1 MTHQP
6 ADPWA
11 SLCLFLAAYT
21 VKTSA
26 HLASEALVFLFPAAH
41 VAHTLPWI
49 AAYGHSL
56 FFRPHSPPLFPHPL
70 THWRK
75 AWVPSVVERLLL
87 ASQAAIFLFTDFFL
101 LLKYKHKA
109 RAYLRNTCL
118 PHWFSLLLL
127 HKSCLHNIAH
137 GSWQHTL
144 TGRVNCKI

>member
-87 ASQAAIFLFTDFFL
+87 ASQAAIFLFTDFFFFL
-101 LLKYKHKA
+101 NINTKHGVTYA
-109 RAYLRNTCL
+109 ILV
-118 PHWFSLLLL
+118 SLTGSLSYCFTSPVYITL
-127 HKSCLHNIAH
+127 HMDH
-137 GSWQHTL
+137 GSTL
-144 TGRVNCKI
+144 LQEE

>member
-26 HLASEALVFLFPAAH
+26 HLASEALVFLFPAAR

-87 ASQAAIFLFTDFFL
+87 AFQAAIFLFTDFFFFL
-101 LLKYKHKA
+101 NINTKHGLTYA
-109 RAYLRNTCL
+109 ILV
-118 PHWFSLLLL
+118 SLTGSLSYCFTSPVYITL
-127 HKSCLHNIAH
+127 HMDH
-137 GSWQHTL
+137 GSTL
-144 TGRVNCKI
+144 LQEE